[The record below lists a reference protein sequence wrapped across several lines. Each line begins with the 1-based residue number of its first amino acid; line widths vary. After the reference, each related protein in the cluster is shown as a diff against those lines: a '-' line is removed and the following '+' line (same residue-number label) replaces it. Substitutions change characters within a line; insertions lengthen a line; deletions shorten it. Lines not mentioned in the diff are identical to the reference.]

1 MIPRKKAVA
10 VSLLLVGGSLKCG
23 YGDFGYEVIWKN
35 IRQTM
40 RKVANDPLDQAIF
53 SMLIPL
59 DVDDRDEEFEFRSS
73 VLIRQPLELTATS
86 DTKLTASN
94 HRQDRRSMLPRNFH
108 GIEIMKYLQDASTW
122 ACGII
127 PQFVDELRTSEI

>member
-40 RKVANDPLDQAIF
+40 RKVAKDPLRKAILPLSF
-53 SMLIPL
+53 SSFSPFFWFL
-59 DVDDRDEEFEFRSS
+59 VER
-73 VLIRQPLELTATS
+73 
-86 DTKLTASN
+86 
-94 HRQDRRSMLPRNFH
+94 
-108 GIEIMKYLQDASTW
+108 
-122 ACGII
+122 
-127 PQFVDELRTSEI
+127 